1 MTREHCPDFST
12 EISPIGSVK
21 PHSQVKRELVDQ
33 NAPPPHVI
41 KPAFS
46 NLLYCSGL
54 PGFGKSLKGLEE
66 IMHFVS
72 RFRFFFATADK
83 ISVRGT
89 LYFYIP
95 SIDSTPRLGRSFLWF
110 ASSDYR

>member
-72 RFRFFFATADK
+72 RFRFFFLQQTRYR
-83 ISVRGT
+83 SVEHT
-89 LYFYIP
+89 ILLYPINRF
-95 SIDSTPRLGRSFLWF
+95 DTETRSFFSLVRKF
-110 ASSDYR
+110 